1 MSRHG
6 TVAFAVATAGLV
18 LLLLGLSSLR
28 SSPMSAPQV
37 ELPAASRRLS
47 SGSGFVSNAADVR
60 YFAWTKPTRTVLE
73 ALQDAFPNPGA
84 DFHDQTFEEA
94 RVPARAYCGVRSYQ
108 GTECDQDDRSEDG
121 EWCSESQGNCE
132 NGCSG
137 KWCTEEEYVAK
148 YSWSRVV
155 SWIDVELL
163 NGDDP
168 FKEQDGKVPVPWDAT
183 AEGDQLAPGQYVG
196 YSRRQVCYIVAKS
209 LVGAGL
215 DGYDHGLKR
224 FMFKTTECCNCEP
237 QTGDFG
243 KSWWGLL
250 TACAADPTLKG
261 GAQGPMLIVAKGR
274 AGVDPQILMD
284 ASDHVPLA
292 DAGFQLCRYS
302 DEKGTSEGLPGV
314 PEVPK
319 ARCHPPDHSTAP
331 GIDFM
336 TVGGENGQA
345 VQAMSGDLVGGNAYG
360 TTCNMGGGQ
369 DSRLALFMPE
379 VSALV
384 FFLSKSGER
393 PPQLGQPIWIL
404 GARMLFAGL
413 DGTSRFSAQFHLD
426 SKARLNS
433 DLVNVSIGSSEFQMS
448 TSKPFVAFKSFM
460 QWNALDD
467 GLDDFAVKAARKNQL
482 KQQRNGGNMGNSTFR
497 QLVAHWHRGVSLDF
511 HDPDLH
517 PLMKSVVKY
526 IGAGPWAAGLAYG
539 DSQLGLLAMWIG
551 HALAATSWGGSGRVP
566 LDYYLYSS
574 YVENQGNQCLLHSWS
589 ACASCLKTCIDDKP
603 PAGTWWAPSQ
613 AYMSYDKGNPCVI
626 GGDGACPKNGLE
638 TIMWNFGLK
647 HTGPL
652 WRAVEEVL
660 SKSDGD
666 VSKSVFDLLMERD
679 MDLRME
685 GLKPPVS

>member
-6 TVAFAVATAGLV
+6 TVAFAAATAGLV

-28 SSPMSAPQV
+28 SSPMSARQV
-37 ELPAASRRLS
+37 EPPAAGRRLS
-47 SGSGFVSNAADVR
+47 SGSGFVSNAANVR
-60 YFAWTKPTRTVLE
+60 YFAWTKPTRSVLE
-73 ALQDAFPNPGA
+73 ALQDAFPNPDA
-84 DFHDQTFEEA
+84 DFHDKTFEE
-94 RVPARAYCGVRSYQ
+94 GH
-108 GTECDQDDRSEDG
+108 
-121 EWCSESQGNCE
+121 E
-132 NGCSG
+132 N
-137 KWCTEEEYVAK
+137 VDK
-148 YSWSRVV
+148 YSWSHVV
-155 SWIDVELL
+155 SWTDVELL

-168 FKEQDGKVPVPWDAT
+168 FQEQGGKVPVPWDTT

-224 FMFKTTECCNCEP
+224 FMFKTTEYCKCEP

-274 AGVDPQILMD
+274 AGADPQHLMD

-292 DAGFQLCRYS
+292 DAGFQLCRYG
-302 DEKGTSEGLPGV
+302 DEKWIDEGLPGV
-314 PEVPK
+314 PEVPRT
-319 ARCHPPDHSTAP
+319 RCRPPDHWTSP

-336 TVGGENGQA
+336 SVGGENGQA
-345 VQAMSGDLVGGNAYG
+345 VQAMSGDWVGGNAYG
-360 TTCNMGGGQ
+360 TACNMDGGQ
-369 DSRLALFMPE
+369 DQRLVLFMPE
-379 VSALV
+379 VSALA
-384 FFLSKSGER
+384 FFLSKSADTAGGDASR

-426 SKARLNS
+426 SKAKLKS
-433 DLVNVSIGSSEFQMS
+433 DLVDVWIASSTFQMS
-448 TSKPFVAFKSFM
+448 TSKPFVAFKSFDFTD
-460 QWNALDD
+460 AS
-467 GLDDFAVKAARKNQL
+467 DDFAVKAARKNQL
-482 KQQRNGGNMGNSTFR
+482 KQQRNGGKVGNSTFR
-497 QLVAHWHRGVSLDF
+497 QLVAQWHRGVSLDSY
-511 HDPDLH
+511 DNDLH

-551 HALAATSWGGSGRVP
+551 HALAAKSWGGSGRIP

-574 YVENQGNQCLLHSWS
+574 YVENQGNQCLLHSWD
-589 ACASCLKTCIDDKP
+589 ACTACLKTCLDDKP

-613 AYMSYDKGNPCVI
+613 AAMSYDKSNPCVF
-626 GGDGACPKNGLE
+626 GGDGACSKNGLE

-660 SKSDGD
+660 SKSHAD

-679 MDLRME
+679 MDIRMK